1 MMAEKRLDEMEQGER
16 GKVIEIS
23 SCGTLRSRI
32 MDMGIV
38 RGAEIEMVRRAPL
51 GDPLEFL
58 LKGYRLTLRRGEAAN
73 VLLEVLEV
81 DRRE

>member
-1 MMAEKRLDEMEQGER
+1 MAKKRLNEMERGER
-16 GKVIEIS
+16 GKVVEIS
-23 SCGTLRSRI
+23 SCGSLRQRI

-58 LKGYRLTLRRGEAAN
+58 LRGYKLTLRRGEAAN
-73 VLLEVLEV
+73 VFLEV
-81 DRRE
+81 DRPE

>member
-1 MMAEKRLDEMEQGER
+1 MAEKRLDEMEQGER

-23 SCGTLRSRI
+23 SCGSLRSRI

-58 LKGYRLTLRRGEAAN
+58 LKGYKLTLRRAEAAN
-73 VLLEVLEV
+73 VLLEV
-81 DRRE
+81 DRA

>member
-1 MMAEKRLDEMEQGER
+1 MAEKRLDEMERGEK

-23 SCGTLRSRI
+23 SCGSLRSRI
-32 MDMGIV
+32 MDMGVV

-58 LKGYRLTLRRGEAAN
+58 LKGYKLTLRKVEAAN
-73 VLLEVLEV
+73 VLLEV
-81 DRRE
+81 DRHE

>member
-1 MMAEKRLDEMEQGER
+1 MAEKRLDEMERGER

-23 SCGTLRSRI
+23 SCGSLRSKI

-58 LKGYRLTLRRGEAAN
+58 LRGYRLTLSKGEAAN
-73 VLLEVLEV
+73 VILEVLEV
-81 DRRE
+81 DWHE

>member
-1 MMAEKRLDEMEQGER
+1 MAQKRLDEMERGER

-23 SCGTLRSRI
+23 SCGSLRSKI
-32 MDMGIV
+32 MEMGIV

-73 VLLEVLEV
+73 VLLEILEV

>member
-1 MMAEKRLDEMEQGER
+1 MAEKRLDEMEQGER

-23 SCGTLRSRI
+23 SCGSLRSRI

-58 LKGYRLTLRRGEAAN
+58 LKGYKLTLRRAEAAN
-73 VLLEVLEV
+73 VLLEVSRHE
-81 DRRE
+81 

>member
-1 MMAEKRLDEMEQGER
+1 MAEKRLDEMKQGER

-23 SCGTLRSRI
+23 SCGSLRSRI

-58 LKGYRLTLRRGEAAN
+58 LKGYKLTLRKAEAAN
-73 VLLEVLEV
+73 VLLEVGRHE
-81 DRRE
+81 

>member
-1 MMAEKRLDEMEQGER
+1 MAEKRLDEMERGER

-23 SCGTLRSRI
+23 SCGSLRSKI
-32 MDMGIV
+32 MEMGIV
-38 RGAEIEMVRRAPL
+38 RGAEIEMVRSAPL

-58 LKGYRLTLRRGEAAN
+58 LRGYRLTLRRGEAAN

-81 DRRE
+81 DRHE

>member
-1 MMAEKRLDEMEQGER
+1 MAEKRLDEMERGEK

-23 SCGTLRSRI
+23 SCGSLRSRI

-58 LKGYRLTLRRGEAAN
+58 LKGYKLTLRKVEAAN
-73 VLLEVLEV
+73 VLLEV
-81 DRRE
+81 DRHE

>member
-1 MMAEKRLDEMEQGER
+1 MAEKRLDEMERGER

-23 SCGTLRSRI
+23 PCGSLRSRI

-38 RGAEIEMVRRAPL
+38 RGAEIKMVRRAPF

-58 LKGYRLTLRRGEAAN
+58 LKGYRLTLRRGEAEN
-73 VLLEVLEV
+73 VLLEVDKPE
-81 DRRE
+81 

>member
-1 MMAEKRLDEMEQGER
+1 MTEKRLDEMERGER

-23 SCGTLRSRI
+23 SCGSLRSRI

-58 LKGYRLTLRRGEAAN
+58 LKGYKLTLRKVEAAN
-73 VLLEVLEV
+73 VLLEV
-81 DRRE
+81 DRHE

>member
-1 MMAEKRLDEMEQGER
+1 MERGER

-23 SCGTLRSRI
+23 SCGSLRSKI

-58 LKGYRLTLRRGEAAN
+58 LRGYRLTLRKGEAAN
-73 VLLEVLEV
+73 VILEVLEV
-81 DRRE
+81 DWHE

>member
-1 MMAEKRLDEMEQGER
+1 MAEKRLDEMERGEK

-23 SCGTLRSRI
+23 SCGSLSSKI

-58 LKGYRLTLRRGEAAN
+58 LKGYKLTLRKVEAAN
-73 VLLEVLEV
+73 VLLEV
-81 DRRE
+81 DRHE

>member
-1 MMAEKRLDEMEQGER
+1 MAEKRLDEMERGER

-23 SCGTLRSRI
+23 SCGSLRSKI

-58 LKGYRLTLRRGEAAN
+58 LRGYRLTLRKGEAAN
-73 VLLEVLEV
+73 VILEVLEV
-81 DRRE
+81 DWHE

>member
-1 MMAEKRLDEMEQGER
+1 MAEKRLDEMELGER
-16 GKVIEIS
+16 GKVVAIS
-23 SCGTLRSRI
+23 SCCSLRSRI

-58 LKGYRLTLRRGEAAN
+58 LKGYKLTLRRAEAAN
-73 VLLEVLEV
+73 VLLEV
-81 DRRE
+81 DRA

>member
-1 MMAEKRLDEMEQGER
+1 MTEKRLGEMERGER
-16 GKVIEIS
+16 GKVVEIS
-23 SCGTLRSRI
+23 SCGSLRTRI

-73 VLLEVLEV
+73 VLLEV
-81 DRRE
+81 DRHE

>member
-1 MMAEKRLDEMEQGER
+1 MAEKRLDEMDRGEK

-23 SCGTLRSRI
+23 SCGSLRSKI

-58 LKGYRLTLRRGEAAN
+58 LKGYKLTLRKVEAAN
-73 VLLEVLEV
+73 VLLEV
-81 DRRE
+81 DRHE